1 LRGAA
6 GDEAISM
13 RQTKPI
19 TLKQIHSELISGLD
33 GSEAELEAKIIIEH
47 VLKISPAELIANP
60 EMQLTRNQVQK
71 ILEVRDLRNHKHMP
85 LAYIL
90 EEAPF
95 MDLKLF
101 VNRDVLIPR
110 PETELLVERVL
121 EEIKTRKIHHPVIL
135 DLCTGSGCIAIA
147 LKRALP
153 IATVYASD
161 ISTGALNVAAIN
173 ARRYETEI
181 TFVLGDYLDPFIN
194 EASLQS
200 PIATPIMNSSAPY
213 FDVIV
218 SNPPY
223 VSAED
228 YDKLAPELKHEPKH
242 ALVGFPYQQ
251 IRDQALGLRSSAKLK
266 GIAPAGL
273 LKPGGFMALE
283 FGQGQTT
290 KMLEIFT
297 DATIYKDY
305 AGIDRLL
312 IS

>member
-1 LRGAA
+1 MNNRP
-6 GDEAISM
+6 
-13 RQTKPI
+13 TKVV
-19 TLKQIHSELISGLD
+19 TLKQIYRELVSGLD
-33 GSEAELEAKIIIEH
+33 GSEAELEARIIIEQ
-47 VLKISPAELIANP
+47 VLKISPAEIIANP

-71 ILEVRDLRNHKHMP
+71 ILEVRDLRNLKRVP

-121 EEIKTRKIHHPVIL
+121 EEIKERKIHQPVIL
-135 DLCTGSGCIAIA
+135 DLCTGSGCIAVA

-173 ARRYETEI
+173 ARRYETDI

-194 EASLQS
+194 EAATQS
-200 PIATPIMNSSAPY
+200 PIATPIIKSSAPY

-223 VSAED
+223 VSVED
-228 YDKLAPELKHEPKH
+228 YGALDPELKHEPKH
-242 ALVGFPYQQ
+242 ALVGFPYEQ
-251 IRDQALGLRSSAKLK
+251 IKNQALGLRSSASIK
-266 GIAPAGL
+266 GLAPAPL
-273 LKPGGFMALE
+273 LKAGGFMAFE
-283 FGQGQTT
+283 FGQGQTS
-290 KMLEIFT
+290 KILEIFPK
-297 DATIYKDY
+297 ARIYKDY
-305 AGIDRLL
+305 AGIDRILVT
-312 IS
+312 

>member
-1 LRGAA
+1 MNNRP
-6 GDEAISM
+6 
-13 RQTKPI
+13 TKI
-19 TLKQIHSELISGLD
+19 VTLNRIYRELVSGLD
-33 GSEAELEAKIIIEH
+33 GAEAEIEARIIIEH
-47 VLKISPAELIANP
+47 VLKINPAELIANP

-71 ILEVRDLRNHKHMP
+71 ILEVRDLRNKKRVP

-121 EEIKTRKIHHPVIL
+121 AEIKERKIHHPVIL

-147 LKRALP
+147 LKLALP
-153 IATVYASD
+153 IARVYASD
-161 ISTGALNVAAIN
+161 ISTGALNVASIN
-173 ARRYETEI
+173 ARRYEADI

-194 EASLQS
+194 EAALKS
-200 PIATPIMNSSAPY
+200 PIATPIIEGSAPY

-228 YDKLAPELKHEPKH
+228 YETLDPELKHEPKH

-251 IRDQALGLRSSAKLK
+251 IRDQALGLRSSVTLK
-266 GIAPAGL
+266 GNAAAAL
-273 LKPGGFMALE
+273 LKAGGFMAFE

-290 KMLEIFT
+290 KMLEIFP
-297 DATIYKDY
+297 DASIYKDY
-305 AGIDRLL
+305 AGIERILVK
-312 IS
+312 